1 MVGGRLQLTVSDS
14 SLINDNK
21 RPVCDKE
28 ATFSSEQILSVKF
41 VQGGGVWWASGEE
54 GDSAEYRNSK

>member
-1 MVGGRLQLTVSDS
+1 MVVGGRLQLTVSDS

-28 ATFSSEQILSVKF
+28 ATFSSERILSVKF
-41 VQGGGVWWASGEE
+41 VQGGGV
-54 GDSAEYRNSK
+54 